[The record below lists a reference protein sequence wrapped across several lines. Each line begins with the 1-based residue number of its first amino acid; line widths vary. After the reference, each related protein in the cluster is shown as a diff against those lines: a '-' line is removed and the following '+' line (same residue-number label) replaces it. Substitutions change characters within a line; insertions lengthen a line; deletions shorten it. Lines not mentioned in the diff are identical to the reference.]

1 MIVYLT
7 IGVLWKL
14 RCIRDTHTLPYLPH
28 DGVDDR
34 MAMLS
39 KAATCRSQVV
49 YDHTR

>member
-1 MIVYLT
+1 MFFGNLDALGIP
-7 IGVLWKL
+7 I
-14 RCIRDTHTLPYLPH
+14 PYLLYPH